1 MDQPLDRPESDCP
14 DMGIVGVCCR
24 PLKIIDTPGGPV
36 LHMLRPD
43 SPLRPHAGT
52 ADGQLH
58 LGEVYFSEVLPGA
71 VKAWK
76 RHSRQTQYYAVP
88 RGLLKLVLYD
98 ARPHSPSRSVLL
110 ELLLGRPDHYG
121 LLRIPTGVWY
131 GFTAATDEPALIC
144 NCADLPHDPQEGEH
158 LPADT
163 DQIPYHWR

>member
-1 MDQPLDRPESDCP
+1 MERSEHPCP
-14 DMGIVGVCCR
+14 DMGIIGVCFQ

-43 SPLRPHAGT
+43 SPLRPGAGT
-52 ADGQLH
+52 ADGELH

-76 RHSRQTQYYAVP
+76 RHRRQTQYYAVP
-88 RGLLKLVLYD
+88 
-98 ARPHSPSRSVLL
+98 H
-110 ELLLGRPDHYG
+110 G

-131 GFTAATDEPALIC
+131 GFTAAGDGPALIC
-144 NCADLPHDPQEGEH
+144 NCADLPHDPEEGEH

-163 DQIPYHWR
+163 KDIPYSWD

>member
-1 MDQPLDRPESDCP
+1 MERSEHPCP
-14 DMGIVGVCCR
+14 DMGIIGVCFQ
-24 PLKIIDTPGGPV
+24 PLKVIDPPGGPV

-43 SPLRPHAGT
+43 SPLRPGAGT
-52 ADGQLH
+52 ADGELH

-76 RHSRQTQYYAVP
+76 RHRRQTQYYAVP
-88 RGLLKLVLYD
+88 HGLLHLVLYD
-98 ARPHSPSRSVLL
+98 ARPDSPTRNVLL

-131 GFTAATDEPALIC
+131 GFTAAGDGPALIC
-144 NCADLPHDPQEGEH
+144 NCADLPHDPEEGEH

-163 DQIPYHWR
+163 KDIPYSWD